1 MSMFYNNPLIDKK
14 FVSSVQEFL
23 ENQRKEENLLPETFL
38 EEAKKASVAL
48 KFCSNLEDRTMVV
61 REFFN
66 IAVSKHSEPV
76 SSTMMNDFS
85 NLVENY
91 SKTV

>member
-14 FVSSVQEFL
+14 IVSSVKEFL
-23 ENQRKEENLLPETFL
+23 ETQRKEENLLPPEFL

-48 KFCSNLEDRTMVV
+48 EFCKSLEDKTMIL
-61 REFFN
+61 REYFN
-66 IAVSKHSEPV
+66 IASSKQSEPV
-76 SSTMMNDFS
+76 TPTMMNDFT

-91 SKTV
+91 AKTV

>member
-23 ENQRKEENLLPETFL
+23 ENQRKEENLLPKSFL

-48 KFCSNLEDRTMVV
+48 SFCKTLEDKTMVV

-66 IAVSKHSEPV
+66 IAVSKHPEPV
-76 SSTMMNDFS
+76 SPEMMSNFS